1 MPRSSRCRLHRRDAA
16 QTPVRAGNADADC
29 DTKLFDRIDDG
40 SSSIV
45 ALAIMFSI
53 FDAASVETSMLL
65 LTDEP
70 SNELAMGIGSNLSQ
84 SPGVPSL
91 FMLISLVTRMNLS
104 LTTSFTCSFDTLPM
118 RFQTLSPAT
127 LYADARQFRAQFSK
141 LMSLVSTNLKTSS
154 KVLSSRKH
162 TNKP

>member
-1 MPRSSRCRLHRRDAA
+1 
-16 QTPVRAGNADADC
+16 
-29 DTKLFDRIDDG
+29 
-40 SSSIV
+40 
-45 ALAIMFSI
+45 
-53 FDAASVETSMLL
+53 
-65 LTDEP
+65 
-70 SNELAMGIGSNLSQ
+70 
-84 SPGVPSL
+84 
-91 FMLISLVTRMNLS
+91 MLISLVTRMNLS

-127 LYADARQFRAQFSK
+127 LYADARQFRAQFIK